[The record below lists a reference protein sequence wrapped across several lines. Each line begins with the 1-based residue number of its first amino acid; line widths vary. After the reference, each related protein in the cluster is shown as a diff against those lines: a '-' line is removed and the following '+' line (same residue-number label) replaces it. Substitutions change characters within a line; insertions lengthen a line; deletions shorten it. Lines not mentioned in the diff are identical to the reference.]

1 MQCKK
6 ENLIKNYEISPKK
19 NVDQIRKSGL
29 TIYFDGSCTLC
40 SAEIS
45 YYASRV
51 GGNELG
57 FVDVSTDKSEIG
69 DDLTSYAAMRR
80 FHVRKSDGSLI
91 SGARAFVEVWDTL
104 PGWRW
109 AARLAKIPGVI
120 LVLEVAYRAF
130 LPIRPFIS
138 IAVRRIRGTK
148 ENGQKNKRHD

>member
-6 ENLIKNYEISPKK
+6 ENLIKSYKTPPKI
-19 NVDQIRKSGL
+19 VTDQVSKSCL
-29 TIYFDGSCTLC
+29 TIYFDGSCALC
-40 SAEIS
+40 SAEINH
-45 YYASRV
+45 YASRV

-57 FVDVSTDKSEIG
+57 FIDVSTDGAEIG
-69 DDLTSYAAMRR
+69 DGLTSYAAMRR

-120 LVLEVAYRAF
+120 QVLEIAYRAF

-138 IAVRRIRGTK
+138 IAVRRIRGSK
-148 ENGQKNKRHD
+148 ENA